1 MYGSLNYRVRRVGEE
16 GDKSKAANFVVS
28 RFLPPASNSPP
39 SGVAIAPPG
48 FQWSWLISCCLGS
61 TSFFCLHFWVERWGY
76 SFPSGL
82 NLYNFLRNFIDFKLI
97 QLRSWTVIEIY
108 NHEMFHEV
116 GSIFSSAVAKNR
128 FLSFYSTAA
137 AFQWPLPIYRY
148 ALLYHSYHHLA
159 HHHCKVLVLYLS
171 RLHSWMR
178 WTTAVHNS
186 VWIHWIG
193 DSLQGGSWRRH
204 WVTNAVA
211 WKPQSSSERGL
222 VDALSERMEWKLRKM
237 MRRQNTS
244 KTDVALC

>member
-48 FQWSWLISCCLGS
+48 LQWSWLISCCMGS

-178 WTTAVHNS
+178 WTTAVH
-186 VWIHWIG
+186 
-193 DSLQGGSWRRH
+193 DSIEL
-204 WVTNAVA
+204 VTVYKVA
-211 WKPQSSSERGL
+211 PGEGIESPMPWPGNPN
-222 VDALSERMEWKLRKM
+222 
-237 MRRQNTS
+237 RRQRE
-244 KTDVALC
+244 ALWTRYQREWNGNFVRWWGDKIHQRRM